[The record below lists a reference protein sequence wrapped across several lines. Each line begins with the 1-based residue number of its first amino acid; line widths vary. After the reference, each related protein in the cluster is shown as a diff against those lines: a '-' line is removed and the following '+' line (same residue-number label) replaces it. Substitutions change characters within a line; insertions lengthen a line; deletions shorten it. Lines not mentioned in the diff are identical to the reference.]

1 MHLSTTWIIV
11 IIVVVFAIVFS
22 NIMMLIQSNKP
33 FTFPDSYEKTAK
45 QKLEDEEAQKDED
58 KPSS

>member
-1 MHLSTTWIIV
+1 
-11 IIVVVFAIVFS
+11 
-22 NIMMLIQSNKP
+22 MMLIQSNKP